1 MTGLL
6 RVLVI
11 DDNPGEAWEATR
23 GSVHGAWRFLSAT
36 AAAGVIAHLRVFFS
50 ERDADDL
57 PDILVLGYAEIND
70 NVEVLAAIRSE
81 RWLDHLPVLVLTTDA
96 IPGDSR
102 QLYRHGANVVY
113 PRPSDAEEF
122 ECLLGAI
129 LDHWQTVV
137 AA

>member
-1 MTGLL
+1 
-6 RVLVI
+6 VLVI
-11 DDNPGEAWEATR
+11 DDIPGEAWEATR
-23 GSVHGAWRFLSAT
+23 GSVYGAWRFLCA
-36 AAAGVIAHLRVFFS
+36 ADAAGVVGHLRAFF
-50 ERDADDL
+50 ADRETEAF
-57 PDILVLGYAEIND
+57 PDVIVLGYTEIND
-70 NVEVLAAIRSE
+70 NVEVLAAIRGE
-81 RWLDHLPVLVLTTDA
+81 RWLDHIPVLVLTTDA
-96 IPGDSR
+96 IPGDAR